1 MPHQNPAQK
10 LPRLR
15 PRRFGPGFVL
25 ESEGPV
31 ALEGALGVLLRAAV
45 ARSGSIAECAAL
57 CGVTVA
63 ELRQASRVTRV
74 PLLFPVA
81 VAGEEG
87 GDT

>member
-1 MPHQNPAQK
+1 MRHQNPAPK

-15 PRRFGPGFVL
+15 PRRFGTGFVL
-25 ESEGPV
+25 ESEGPL
-31 ALEGALGVLLRAAV
+31 ALEGALGVLLRAVV

-63 ELRQASRVTRV
+63 QLRQVSRVIRV

-81 VAGEEG
+81 AGKKG
-87 GDT
+87 GDA